1 VVGCVEGRHEDFD
14 EVLLEGAAVGAGKGL
29 TSPLILSEEVPVAFV
44 LEILFVIASNE
55 GTFVGDG
62 EGLSLSLITPEVEL
76 VAFVLEMFFAII
88 LSILKGADVGFG
100 EGLVVCVLETLF
112 VIVLSIL
119 EGADVG
125 AGEGLV
131 MFKTDEFDE
140 DSFRNNIVLSSCSSS
155 E

>member
-1 VVGCVEGRHEDFD
+1 M
-14 EVLLEGAAVGAGKGL
+14 
-29 TSPLILSEEVPVAFV
+29 AFV

-76 VAFVLEMFFAII
+76 VEFVLEMFFAII

-112 VIVLSIL
+112 VLVLSIL

-131 MFKTDEFDE
+131 MLKTDEFDE